1 MRTFTKAAIARAAVI
16 ATAAIAIPLVAS
28 PASASSDQ
36 IYGGCNFA
44 TDQPPVEG
52 GDYVGVIDDVSA
64 TYRGIDIR
72 IGAVVSCKI
81 QVNGVDAPGTTF
93 SYSGY
98 GVQAGANPISFA
110 ATEFDS
116 VAECQRVVYQDG
128 LDTGWV
134 CETTTVI
141 QVPPQEIMP
150 IELVLEILNDFLVYS
165 VDPQVCPVLAAHPG
179 TYGVFTV
186 GPDGDVDAPDPL
198 DLFDGPLYDCPPY
211 RNF

>member
-44 TDQPPVEG
+44 TDQPPTTSP
-52 GDYVGVIDDVSA
+52 DNTGVIGDVSA
-64 TYRGIDIR
+64 TYRGVDIR

-98 GVQAGANPISFA
+98 GVQAGANPISFTA
-110 ATEFDS
+110 AEFDS
-116 VAECQRVVYQDG
+116 VAWCQRVVYQDG

-134 CETTTVI
+134 CETTTSL
-141 QVPPQEIMP
+141 QVPPEVDP
-150 IELVLEILNDFLVYS
+150 LLLVLEVLNDFLVYS
-165 VDPQVCPVLAAHPG
+165 VDPQVCPLLAAHPG
-179 TYGVFTV
+179 TYGALTV

>member
-1 MRTFTKAAIARAAVI
+1 MKATIARVALVMAAV
-16 ATAAIAIPLVAS
+16 AGVLPVAAS

-36 IYGGCNFA
+36 IYGGCFFD
-44 TDQPPVEG
+44 TDAPPTASG
-52 GDYVGVIDDVSA
+52 TNTGVIGDISV
-64 TYRGIDIR
+64 TNRGVDIR

-98 GVQAGANPISFA
+98 GAQAGANPISFT

-128 LDTGWV
+128 VDTGWICAEEV
-134 CETTTVI
+134 VL
-141 QVPPQEIMP
+141 QVPPEVMP
-150 IELVLEILNDFLVYS
+150 IQLVLEILNDVLVYS

-179 TYGVFTV
+179 TYGVLTV
-186 GPDGDVDAPDPL
+186 APDGDVDAPDPL
-198 DLFDGPLYDCPPY
+198 DLWDGPLYDCPPY
-211 RNF
+211 GNF

>member
-16 ATAAIAIPLVAS
+16 AAAAAAIPLAAA

-44 TDQPPVEG
+44 TEQPPTTSP
-52 GDYVGVIDDVSA
+52 DNTGVIGDVSV
-64 TYRGIDIR
+64 TERGVDIR

-98 GVQAGANPISFA
+98 GAQAGANPISFT
-110 ATEFDS
+110 ATAFDS

-128 LDTGWV
+128 VDTGWT
-134 CETTTVI
+134 CAAPTPTQI
-141 QVPPQEIMP
+141 PPEVDP
-150 IELVLEILNDFLVYS
+150 LELALEVLNNFLVYS
-165 VDPQVCPVLAAHPG
+165 VDPQVCPLLAAHPG
-179 TYGVFTV
+179 TYGVLTI
-186 GPDGDVDAPDPL
+186 GPDGDISAPDPL
-198 DLFDGPLYDCPPY
+198 DLWDGPLYDCPPY
-211 RNF
+211 GN